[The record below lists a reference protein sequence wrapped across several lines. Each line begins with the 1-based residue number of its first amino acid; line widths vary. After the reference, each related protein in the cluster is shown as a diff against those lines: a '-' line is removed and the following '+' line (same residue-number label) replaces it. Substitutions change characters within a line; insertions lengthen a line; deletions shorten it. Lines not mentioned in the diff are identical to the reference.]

1 VRPLTRSECA
11 RMAWTCR
18 ENAAA
23 FDKALLRAVRHGK
36 AGSIGLTIDELAA
49 ARDAA
54 LRRARQWERAA
65 GGVEEG
71 VPS

>member
-1 VRPLTRSECA
+1 
-11 RMAWTCR
+11 MAWTCR

-36 AGSIGLTIDELAA
+36 AGSIGLTLDELAA

-54 LRRARQWERAA
+54 LRRARAWERQAQGTA
-65 GGVEEG
+65 EG
-71 VPS
+71 AR